1 MNNKGTTLL
10 IVILSILVIVAG
22 GMLIYKII
30 NEKEE
35 SENVVA
41 DDNVDINEDKDD
53 KELVVEEKKPQ
64 IFNGNDRPIAVM
76 IDNHSGAWPQANL
89 NKAYLVYEIIVEGG
103 ETRLMAVFKG
113 QDLEKIGPIR
123 SSRHYFLDYALE
135 NDAIYVHHG
144 WSPQAQNDISALN
157 VNNINGIQESSNN
170 FWRVKDKKSPHNM
183 FTSTTSILKIA
194 ERKGYATI
202 SDKKSVLNYI
212 ASDVDLKEKYGIA
225 EEQTENTSAE
235 SKAINAT
242 KIVIPHSTLQ
252 TVEYDYDE
260 NSKTYVRY
268 ARGKVQT
275 DYITGENI
283 QTKNIIITMCD
294 NYTLADSEEK
304 DLVFLDIEM
313 PGMNGIY
320 IGNELKKANKNVI
333 IFVVTSYSEYLDD
346 AMRFHVFRYLSKP
359 LDRSRFLRNM
369 KDALTYYNSI
379 TVKIPVE
386 TRQGLYSFP
395 ASQIIA
401 IEAQSRKVIVHT
413 VQQDFDSIYT
423 MDYWLNL
430 LPKNSFFQTHRS
442 FIINLDHVVD
452 FDHFTIHLSN
462 PQLTAYLTRRK
473 YSSFKNA
480 YLLYLESMR

>member
-1 MNNKGTTLL
+1 MRIL
-10 IVILSILVIVAG
+10 ICDDDP
-22 GMLIYKII
+22 LIIEQLQKFI
-30 NEKEE
+30 E
-35 SENVVA
+35 SFFKSNH
-41 DDNVDINEDKDD
+41 IKCP
-53 KELVVEEKKPQ
+53 ELV
-64 IFNGNDRPIAVM
+64 
-76 IDNHSGAWPQANL
+76 S
-89 NKAYLVYEIIVEGG
+89 
-103 ETRLMAVFKG
+103 
-113 QDLEKIGPIR
+113 
-123 SSRHYFLDYALE
+123 
-135 NDAIYVHHG
+135 
-144 WSPQAQNDISALN
+144 
-157 VNNINGIQESSNN
+157 
-170 FWRVKDKKSPHNM
+170 
-183 FTSTTSILKIA
+183 FTS
-194 ERKGYATI
+194 G
-202 SDKKSVLNYI
+202 
-212 ASDVDLKEKYGIA
+212 
-225 EEQTENTSAE
+225 E
-235 SKAINAT
+235 S
-242 KIVIPHSTLQ
+242 L
-252 TVEYDYDE
+252 
-260 NSKTYVRY
+260 
-268 ARGKVQT
+268 
-275 DYITGENI
+275 
-283 QTKNIIITMCD
+283 
-294 NYTLADSEEK
+294 LADSEEK

-430 LPKNSFFQTHRS
+430 LPKNSFFQTHLS